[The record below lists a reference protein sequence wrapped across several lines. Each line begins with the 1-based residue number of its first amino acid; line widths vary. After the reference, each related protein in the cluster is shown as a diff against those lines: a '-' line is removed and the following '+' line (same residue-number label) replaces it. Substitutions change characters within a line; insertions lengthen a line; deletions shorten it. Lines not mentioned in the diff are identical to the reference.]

1 MRKITFEDAFV
12 LSEILD
18 KMNIQSDINAIFD
31 EAKAKPGSEAQNYM
45 GGQVVLLLMKSAH
58 KAKKELCEWIASL
71 SGKSVEEVKG
81 MGLKEMS
88 DFLKELFTQE
98 GIGDF
103 FKSAV
108 VE

>member
-18 KMNIQSDINAIFD
+18 KMSIQADINSILD
-31 EAKAKPGSEAQNYM
+31 NAKGKPIEESQM
-45 GGQVVLLLMKSAH
+45 FIGGQIVLLMMKSAH

-71 SGKSVEEVKG
+71 SGKTVEEVKG

-88 DFLKELFTQE
+88 DFLKEMMVQE